1 MPADTHSPMPAEMFA
16 PPERTVPTLLRRQAE
31 RFGERLLFSCGDA
44 RWSYSDLSDIVA
56 RRATI
61 LQEAGIAKGDRIAL
75 ISGNSPEL
83 IEIVLACGWLGAV
96 SVPINTAS
104 RGFQLQHILGN
115 CAARLL
121 IVEAEFLPAL
131 ATVDLAALPIDTIWV
146 IGDPGADTGALAGC
160 DWRLFPSLG
169 DEATEPAAVT
179 PGDPFIILYTS
190 GTTGP
195 SKGVVCPHGQFFWWG
210 VVTGRQLGVR
220 EGDVLMT
227 TLPLF
232 HTNALNC
239 FFQALIHGA
248 TQRVERRFSVSGFFE
263 ALETHGAT
271 VTYLLGAMVPMLLSR
286 EPSAVESRHKARVA
300 LAPGVPAGLHET
312 FLKRTGILLLDGF
325 GTTESNAVI
334 GSTRE
339 NLTPNWLGQVVDGFE
354 AIVADEDDNPV
365 PDGVPGEL
373 LLRAR
378 EPFSMASGYFD
389 MPEKTV
395 ETWRNLWLHT
405 GDRVVRNA
413 DGYFRFIDRM
423 KDAIRRRGENI
434 SSYEVEQVL
443 AAHAAVGVAAVFPV
457 SSELAEDEVMAAIV
471 LKEGIK
477 VSPAEIVHFC
487 EGKLSYFAIPRFIEF
502 VEDLPRTENGKVQK
516 FKLRERGRTAA
527 TWDRDAAGIVLKR

>member
-1 MPADTHSPMPAEMFA
+1 MPADTHSPQPAELFA
-16 PPERTVPTLLRRQAE
+16 PPERTVPTLLERQAA
-31 RFGERLLFSCGDA
+31 RFGDRLLFSCGDA
-44 RWSYSDLSDIVA
+44 RWSYADLCAIVA
-56 RRATI
+56 RRAKV
-61 LQEAGIAKGDRIAL
+61 LQDAGISTGDRVAL
-75 ISGNSPEL
+75 IAGNSPEL

-131 ATVDLAALPIDTIWV
+131 ATIDLARLPVDTIWV
-146 IGDPGADTGALAGC
+146 IGAA
-160 DWRLFPSLG
+160 G
-169 DEATEPAAVT
+169 DEAAMPAAIQARAFPDRGDVAIAPAT
-179 PGDPFIILYTS
+179 VAPGDPFIILYTS

-210 VVTGRQLGVR
+210 VVTGRQLGVV

-248 TQRVERRFSVSGFFE
+248 SQRVERRFSVSGFFE

-300 LAPGVPAGLHET
+300 LAPGVPAGLHDA

-334 GSTRE
+334 GSTRD
-339 NLTPNWLGQVVDGFE
+339 NLRANWLGKVADGFE
-354 AIVADEDDNPV
+354 AIVADADDNPV

-378 EPFSMASGYFD
+378 EPFSMASGYFG

-395 ETWRNLWLHT
+395 EAWRNLWLHT

-413 DGYFRFIDRM
+413 EGYFRFIDRM

-443 AAHAAVGVAAVFPV
+443 AAHPAVGVAAVFPV

-471 LKEGIK
+471 LKEGVE
-477 VSPAEIVHFC
+477 VSPTEIVHFC

-516 FKLRERGRTAA
+516 FKLRERGRSAT